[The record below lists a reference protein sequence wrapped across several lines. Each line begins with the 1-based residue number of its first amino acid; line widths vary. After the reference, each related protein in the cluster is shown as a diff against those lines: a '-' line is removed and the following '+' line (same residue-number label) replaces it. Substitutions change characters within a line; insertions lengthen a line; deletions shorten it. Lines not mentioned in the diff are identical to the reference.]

1 MTSRSGGRYGDGY
14 IGEEERERR
23 PGNASF
29 VTFGTEQPLDAS
41 EVRAKD
47 RNKYLPVHLQEPR
60 DEKGRKRFHGA
71 FTGGF
76 SAGYFNTVGT
86 KEGWTPSQFVSSRS
100 SRSALNT
107 AKPEDYMDDEDIA
120 EMSGRI
126 AATEEYDILG
136 GTERELARKRAAVNT
151 MEKEQNVLG
160 QLPGRLVEDLIG
172 PPKDPIGIKLLRQMG
187 WREGHGVGPRAK
199 RRRKTEEDDIYA
211 AEHAFAP
218 KDIAVDILKPKTDT
232 FGLGFD
238 PFHNAP
244 EFAGRKTVPGAQ
256 ALSEAPEKKKPKSA
270 GRAGFGVGVFE
281 DEEEDLDVYGS
292 GMANYDMIIDDDD
305 DEVHRLGQKF
315 GRFASKRSTA
325 LATSPSEPTVE
336 GGLCN
341 DGRLPIVGF
350 LLANNTLPEL
360 TWYPPPILPT
370 DFTPRHTFQP
380 NTPLASLR
388 QPQHPAVDQ
397 FTHASRQGRQT
408 ELTADQRR
416 DILGEEALSGP
427 QRSVFS
433 YLPIKEQDR
442 LQAFIEKATK
452 ARDTLIPKEPK
463 EAKPSTLGPEVEKD
477 TALAALKGF
486 MPFGNDLAKQQ
497 RYRRFLEYKAGLTT
511 DVPLP
516 SQHLSKQDVA
526 HELLEFSKAALIF
539 KPLSSMMAAR
549 FTSSS
554 VETEGKK
561 AESKDVS
568 NEAARMKMYGRLT
581 RKRTEWRPDKL
592 LCKRF
597 NVADPYASKTKK
609 QKQDEDE
616 DVRFRSTARLQQDK
630 LMEKEVLNP
639 RAMDNLM
646 AERDRLVIE
655 GKLGGGAVNG
665 SAGITQEPVTEMLTR
680 EAVPGQVLVQTSAP
694 TKQEDEGTADEYER
708 PPMDIFKAIFAD
720 SEDEDEDDDSGSDTA
735 DPKLNETLPPV
746 EVPKQASAVHVS
758 ISVPADTVSA
768 KLPPPTFRPLFRRKQ
783 DRGKTFSQT
792 RGGAGPD
799 TVSGATI
806 PEEPGTEDG
815 ESLPAGNSSRGIVL
829 ARSTS
834 EVERKNAKF
843 NLPESSSSEIIGVK
857 RAAEDMPIEPDPERH
872 TSFERPAVS
881 EEQSGDI
888 SLDNDQERKSSK
900 KRTRSHDSDDIDDRG
915 KRQEKRPK
923 TESKKKKRGSKSSR
937 KREREGRERHK
948 RKHRDTTSE
957 EEEEVWVEKEV
968 QTIAA
973 AENSVSGSTRGRS
986 HSTDIVDAHR
996 RTEPTQREKF
1006 SENGRDD
1013 SIKLSHEEESLRK
1026 RARASAA
1033 DFM

>member
-1 MTSRSGGRYGDGY
+1 MTSRSGGRYGDRY

-107 AKPEDYMDDEDIA
+107 AKPEDYMDDEDLA

-126 AATEEYDILG
+126 AATEEYDIIG
-136 GTERELARKRAAVNT
+136 GTERELARKRAAVST

-199 RRRKTEEDDIYA
+199 RKRKTEEDDIYA

-256 ALSEAPEKKKPKSA
+256 ALSEGPEKKKPKSA

-292 GMANYDMIIDDDD
+292 GMTNYDMIIDDDD
-305 DEVHRLGQKF
+305 DEMHRLGQKL
-315 GRFASKRSTA
+315 GRSASKRSMA
-325 LATSPSEPTVE
+325 LATSPSAPIVQA
-336 GGLCN
+336 GLCS

-350 LLANNTLPEL
+350 LLANNTLPEP

-370 DFTPRHTFQP
+370 DFIPRHTFQP
-380 NTPLASLR
+380 NTPSASLR
-388 QPQHPAVDQ
+388 QPQHPTVDQ

-452 ARDTLIPKEPK
+452 ARDALIPKEPK

-486 MPFGNDLAKQQ
+486 MPFGNDIAKQQ

-511 DVPLP
+511 DAPLP
-516 SQHLSKQDVA
+516 PQHLSKQDVA

-554 VETEGKK
+554 VETEERKP
-561 AESKDVS
+561 ESKDVS

-581 RKRTEWRPDKL
+581 RTRTEWRPDKL

-616 DVRFRSTARLQQDK
+616 DDRFRSTARLQQDK
-630 LMEKEVLNP
+630 LLEKEVLNP

-646 AERDRLVIE
+646 AERDRLVNE
-655 GKLGGGAVNG
+655 GKLGGSAVNG
-665 SAGITQEPVTEMLTR
+665 IAGITQEPVTEMLTR
-680 EAVPGQVLVQTSAP
+680 EAVPGQVFVPTSAP
-694 TKQEDEGTADEYER
+694 TKQEDEGIAAEYER

-720 SEDEDEDDDSGSDTA
+720 SEDEDEDDDSGSDTR
-735 DPKLNETLPPV
+735 DPKLNEVLPPV

-768 KLPPPTFRPLFRRKQ
+768 KLPPPTFRPLFRRKE
-783 DRGKTFSQT
+783 DRGKTISQT
-792 RGGAGPD
+792 RGGVGSD

-806 PEEPGTEDG
+806 PEDPSTTEG
-815 ESLPAGNSSRGIVL
+815 ESLPVDKSSRGMAL

-834 EVERKNAKF
+834 EVERKVAKS
-843 NLPESSSSEIIGVK
+843 NLSKSPSSEMMVVEK
-857 RAAEDMPIEPDPERH
+857 AAEDMPIEPDPERQ
-872 TSFERPAVS
+872 TSFGRPALS
-881 EEQSGDI
+881 EKQSGDI
-888 SLDNDQERKSSK
+888 SLDNDQEEKS
-900 KRTRSHDSDDIDDRG
+900 RSHDSDEIDDG
-915 KRQEKRPK
+915 RQEKVKRAK
-923 TESKKKKRGSKSSR
+923 KERKKKRGSKSSR

-948 RKHRDTTSE
+948 RKYRDTTSE
-957 EEEEVWVEKEV
+957 EEEEEVWVEKKV
-968 QTIAA
+968 QTIPV
-973 AENSVSGSTRGRS
+973 ENSFSSSTRNWS
-986 HSTDIVDAHR
+986 QSTDAVDAR
-996 RTEPTQREKF
+996 RRSNMAEPTQIEKSADNEKDGAVKRF
-1006 SENGRDD
+1006 
-1013 SIKLSHEEESLRK
+1013 HEEESSRK